1 MATPPDKKKL
11 KGFKEFDPSKYIDT
25 EPTIEEAVMKNTVV
39 VSFGRMN
46 PITVGHE
53 KLIDKVT
60 SEAGRLKADPMVFM
74 SHSQDAKKNPL
85 SYDDKV
91 KFAKKAFGNTI
102 QKSNAKTII
111 DVAKSLSGKYK
122 NFVMVVG
129 SDRVDEFQNLLSKY
143 NGKEFNF
150 ETIKM
155 VSAGERDPDAEG
167 VEGMSASKMRSLAAD
182 KNIKDFSKGLPKKLQ
197 SSASSIMTAV
207 RKGMNM
213 TEETTNEDVNE
224 AAVLTRQQRRKRSIA
239 MRKNRFKIRRGKEKS
254 ERKTASREI
263 LMKRAKKAAINIFK
277 KKFAKNR
284 PYEELS
290 AGEKEVVDKR
300 IAKISPNRLNTIAR
314 KLMPVVKQRE
324 RDRRAAKTAAA
335 SGAPKNE
342 SIDEASYK
350 DTRTLKRPHQLM
362 DSNNKPKFDAR
373 FRMFKKKNVNESVE
387 NLAEELINLV
397 EATENFVESLDE
409 KTIPATKKAVN
420 TVGPDGKTR
429 TVWKRTSD
437 VRTDDHGQDK
447 LSTNEE
453 FDSAPFKDLKSAV
466 KHASDKVK
474 THRDHEDGIEVY
486 KHKGGYHVNHTMNSS
501 GRNSLKDSG
510 AKHLGTVYR
519 DKKFN
524 VTHNVKE
531 SVESIFEAKLPHA
544 LNPNKSLKHA
554 YADRMVDKDNDG
566 DTDKFD
572 KQDIPDEITSTEKID
587 QTSKMLK
594 KNAGELKHTRKGMSY
609 EEAELDEIS
618 MNALNNYTAAAN
630 KDYDKAHAAGDYK
643 KSFKRASGLMKA
655 SGKKIEKDTAGI
667 RKALN
672 KEQVEEAVD
681 KSSDVYK
688 HYTELKKKSVKEL
701 RDTIKGSHKIVDTS
715 GFDKHGA
722 ISHIL
727 RGKHGNK
734 KVAAAMGLDEANFAD
749 TMKKAVAAHER
760 GDHKK
765 AAYHLD
771 NAKTARYA
779 MKSTEISKHKDLLD
793 KYKELRDMHEATF
806 KVDIE
811 GLPSMYIDAGSA
823 SQVKKTFRQML
834 KKPDDMIK
842 GVDRVQPAE
851 VKKHFRLKALGKD
864 EEQIDEATYKVDIE
878 GLPSVFIDAGSEPQV
893 KKSLRLMLKK
903 PDDRIKSVDRVQP
916 HEVAKHFRLKALG
929 KEDSS
934 EPVEEA
940 STPYYNKASFLKR
953 MSSAAK
959 QERLAREKKEKESKP
974 VKEEAGAG
982 EEGTD
987 KLVKKYKKDT
997 PGCK

>member
-11 KGFKEFDPSKYIDT
+11 KGFKEFDPSKYINV
-25 EPTIEEAVMKNTVV
+25 EPTIEEAVMKNAAV

-46 PITVGHE
+46 PITSGHE

-60 SEAGRLKADPMVFM
+60 SEAARRKADPMVFM

-102 QKSNAKTII
+102 QKSNSKTII
-111 DVAKSLSGKYK
+111 DIAKSLSGKYK

-129 SDRVDEFQNLLSKY
+129 SDRVDEFQKMLTKY

-150 ETIKM
+150 ENIEI

-182 KNIKDFSKGLPKKLQ
+182 NNVKEFSKGLPKKLQ
-197 SSASSIMTAV
+197 SSASSIMVAV

-213 TEETTNEDVNE
+213 TEETTNEDINE
-224 AAVLTRQQRRKRSIA
+224 ALNQQQRRKRSIA
-239 MRKNRFKIRRGKEKS
+239 MRKNRFKVKRGREKA
-254 ERKTASREI
+254 ERKTASRDV
-263 LMKRAKKAAINIFK
+263 LLKRARKAAIGILK
-277 KKFAKNR
+277 RKFAKNR

-290 AGEKEVVDKR
+290 AGEKQVIDKR
-300 IAKISPNRLNTIAR
+300 IEKISKSRIAAIAR
-314 KLMPVVKQRE
+314 KLVPVVKQRE
-324 RDRRAAKTAAA
+324 RDRRASKTAAA

-350 DTRTLKRPHQLM
+350 DTKTLKRPHQLM

-387 NLAEELINLV
+387 DFLAQELTDLI
-397 EATENFVESLDE
+397 ESTEQFV
-409 KTIPATKKAVN
+409 
-420 TVGPDGKTR
+420 
-429 TVWKRTSD
+429 
-437 VRTDDHGQDK
+437 
-447 LSTNEE
+447 
-453 FDSAPFKDLKSAV
+453 
-466 KHASDKVK
+466 
-474 THRDHEDGIEVY
+474 
-486 KHKGGYHVNHTMNSS
+486 
-501 GRNSLKDSG
+501 
-510 AKHLGTVYR
+510 
-519 DKKFN
+519 
-524 VTHNVKE
+524 
-531 SVESIFEAKLPHA
+531 EAKLPHA
-544 LNPNKSLKHA
+544 LDPNKTLKHA
-554 YADRMVDKDNDG
+554 RIDRGVDNDADG
-566 DTDKFD
+566 DVDKFD
-572 KQDIPDEITSTEKID
+572 KQNIPDEITSTEKID
-587 QTSKMLK
+587 QTNKMRK
-594 KNAGELKHTRKGMSY
+594 KNAGELGHTKKGVAY
-609 EEAELDEIS
+609 EEVELDEIS

-630 KDYDKAHAAGDYK
+630 KDYDKAHAAGDHK
-643 KSFKRASGLMKA
+643 KTFKRALGLMKA
-655 SGKKIEKDTAGI
+655 SGKKIGKDAKNI
-667 RKALN
+667 SKALR
-672 KEQVEEAVD
+672 KEEIEEAVD

-688 HYTELKKKSVKEL
+688 HYTELKKKSVKDL
-701 RDTIKGSHKIVDTS
+701 RNTIKGSHKVVDAN
-715 GFDKHGA
+715 GFDKHSA

-727 RGKHGNK
+727 RSHHGNK
-734 KVAAAMGLDEANFAD
+734 KVASAMGLDEANFAD

-793 KYKELRDMHEATF
+793 KYKELRDVHEATF
-806 KVDIE
+806 KVDIQ
-811 GLPSMYIDAGSA
+811 GLPSMFIDAESA
-823 SQVKKTFRQML
+823 PQVKKTLRQML
-834 KKPDDMIK
+834 KKPDDVIK

-851 VKKHFRLKALGKD
+851 VKKHFRLKAMGKD
-864 EEQIDEATYKVDIE
+864 EEQIDEATYKVDID

-893 KKSLRLMLKK
+893 KKSLRQMLKK
-903 PDDRIKSVDRVQP
+903 PDDRIKGIDRVEP

-934 EPVEEA
+934 EPVKEE
-940 STPYYNKASFLKR
+940 STPYYNKSSFLKR

-959 QERLAREKKEKESKP
+959 QERLAREKKEKENKP

-982 EEGTD
+982 EEGTP

-997 PGCK
+997 PNCS

>member
-39 VSFGRMN
+39 ISYGRMN

-60 SEAGRLKADPMVFM
+60 DEAGRLKADPMVFLT
-74 SHSQDAKKNPL
+74 HTQDAKKNPL

-111 DVAKSLSGKYK
+111 DVAKSLTGKYK
-122 NFVMVVG
+122 NLVMVVG
-129 SDRVDEFQNLLSKY
+129 SDRVDEFQKLLSKY

-150 ETIKM
+150 ENINII
-155 VSAGERDPDAEG
+155 SAGERDPDAEG
-167 VEGMSASKMRSLAAD
+167 VEGMSASKMRSLAAA
-182 KNIKDFSKGLPKKLQ
+182 NNTKDFSKGLPKKLQ
-197 SSASSIMTAV
+197 SSAPTIMAAV

-213 TEETTNEDVNE
+213 TEETINEEIDE
-224 AAVLTRQQRRKRSIA
+224 ALNQQQRRKRSIA
-239 MRKNRFKIRRGKEKS
+239 MRKNRFKLQRGREKS
-254 ERKTASREI
+254 SRKTASREV
-263 LMKRAKKAAINIFK
+263 LMKRARKAAIGILK
-277 KKFAKNR
+277 KKFSKNR

-290 AGEKEVVDKR
+290 AGEKQVIDQRIEKISKAR
-300 IAKISPNRLNTIAR
+300 IAAIAR
-314 KLMPVVKQRE
+314 KLLPKIKQGE
-324 RDRRAAKTAAA
+324 RDRRASKNAPPPAAA
-335 SGAPKNE
+335 PKPAPKNE
-342 SIDEASYK
+342 SIEEASYK
-350 DTRTLKRPHQLM
+350 DSRTLKRPHQLM

-373 FRMFKKKNVNESVE
+373 FRMFKKKNVNESVD
-387 NLAEELINLV
+387 NLAQELVDLI
-397 EATENFVESLDE
+397 ESTEQFVE
-409 KTIPATKKAVN
+409 
-420 TVGPDGKTR
+420 
-429 TVWKRTSD
+429 
-437 VRTDDHGQDK
+437 
-447 LSTNEE
+447 E
-453 FDSAPFKDLKSAV
+453 FGSAPFKDLKSAV

-486 KHKGGYHVNHTMNSS
+486 KHKGGYDVNHTMNSS
-501 GRNSLKDSG
+501 GRNSLKSSG

-524 VTHNVKE
+524 VTHNIK
-531 SVESIFEAKLPHA
+531 EAKIPDA
-544 LNPNKSLKHA
+544 LDPNKTLKQA
-554 YADRMVDKDNDG
+554 IAARRFDKDNDG

-572 KQDIPDEITSTEKID
+572 KQDIPDEITSTEKTD

-594 KNAGELKHTRKGMSY
+594 KYADEKRHSKKGVAY
-609 EEAELDEIS
+609 EEVDLDEVS
-618 MNALNNYTAAAN
+618 MNTLNNYTAAAN
-630 KDYDKAHAAGDYK
+630 KDYDKAHAAGDHK
-643 KSFKRASGLMKA
+643 KTFKRALGLMKA
-655 SGKKIEKDTAGI
+655 SGKKIGKDAENI
-667 RKALN
+667 SKAL
-672 KEQVEEAVD
+672 KREEIEEAVD

-701 RDTIKGSHKIVDTS
+701 RDTIKGSRKVVDVS
-715 GFDKHGA
+715 GYDKHGA
-722 ISHIL
+722 ISDIL
-727 RGKHGNK
+727 RSRHGNK

-793 KYKELRDMHEATF
+793 KYKELRDVHEATF

-811 GLPSMYIDAGSA
+811 GLPAMFIDAGSA
-823 SQVKKTFRQML
+823 SQVKKTLRQML
-834 KKPDDMIK
+834 KKPDDTIK

-893 KKSLRLMLKK
+893 KKSLRQMLKK
-903 PDDRIKSVDRVQP
+903 PDDRIKGIDRVQP
-916 HEVAKHFRLKALG
+916 HEVVKHFRLKALG

-934 EPVEEA
+934 EPVEE
-940 STPYYNKASFLKR
+940 
-953 MSSAAK
+953 
-959 QERLAREKKEKESKP
+959 
-974 VKEEAGAG
+974 EAGAG
-982 EEGTD
+982 EEGTN

-997 PGCK
+997 PNCS